1 MKMRKY
7 LACLMATLM
16 MASAMVACGGNSES
30 GSDSSVAPAGD
41 NNTPATDVS
50 ASEGDEPYDDVIDD
64 DTATTNA
71 DSEAGDD
78 SAVEATAAD
87 VEFEDAVDAQPGQ
100 AYLAMT
106 DSQVWVQYWGSST
119 DTGYMLAYDAGVA
132 DITGNG
138 TYTVSVNADTK
149 GFIYD
154 VTGDVDGEY
163 TPSGI
168 GFAAVIIK
176 DGEKLTPDAIITIDK
191 ITIDGKEV
199 EMTGKNYTSTEDG
212 NIRSNIYNHYIDTPS
227 KDARSTEGSIYDEEG
242 NPIVD
247 DADEYTP
254 QIIDG
259 SAIGEWKKIEVTFT
273 VSGMATD
280 AVPVAGGDAD
290 SANSE
295 TDADADSTS
304 SEAGADAE
312 SANSEAD
319 ASSADSVADGDADD
333 SVIDGDEEVD
343 DVIE

>member
-1 MKMRKY
+1 MKMKKY

-16 MASAMVACGGNSES
+16 MSGAMVACGGNSES
-30 GSDSSVAPAGD
+30 GSTSSVAPAGD
-41 NNTPATDVS
+41 SSVDF
-50 ASEGDEPYDDVIDD
+50 EFDDE
-64 DTATTNA
+64 TATETEAEVEDSDAETA

-87 VEFEDAVDAQPGQ
+87 VEFEDVVDAQPGQ

-119 DTGYMLAYDAGVA
+119 DSGYMLAYDAGVA

-191 ITIDGKEV
+191 ITIDGEEV

-212 NIRSNIYNHYIDTPS
+212 CIRSNIYNHYIDTPS
-227 KDARSTEGSIYDEEG
+227 GDARSTEGSIYDADG

-273 VSGMATD
+273 VSGMAND
-280 AVPVAGGDAD
+280 ATPVAGADDD
-290 SANSE
+290 SA
-295 TDADADSTS
+295 DADADSS
-304 SEAGADAE
+304 ADAD
-312 SANSEAD
+312 AD
-319 ASSADSVADGDADD
+319 SSADADADSADSSADD
-333 SVIDGDEEVD
+333 STAAGEEEESVD
-343 DVIE
+343 FVIE